1 MNIMTMIMERVLTLE
16 LRPILTLLS
25 IMRKGK
31 TMIITTTMA
40 MRQTLLR
47 TLPALRSLADVRVDS
62 EAPLVRKEEA
72 FLVGD
77 LTDQASELVATL
89 MRTIIQVV
97 RVEAL
102 IQEEQ
107 WS

>member
-1 MNIMTMIMERVLTLE
+1 
-16 LRPILTLLS
+16 
-25 IMRKGK
+25 
-31 TMIITTTMA
+31 

-62 EAPLVRKEEA
+62 EAPLVTKEEA

-102 IQEEQ
+102 IHEEQ